1 MTNTKLTEV
10 LQSGITEAEAE
21 NLYNFMRKETQ
32 VKKICDVNKIKYR
45 EATKQYYIYINRKQ
59 FTGGTRE
66 ELICSIYDT
75 FLGVQSSSMN
85 DLFPSYMLYRRDETK
100 TTSKTLKEHLSLWNN
115 HIKDTDIATMKI
127 RDIKPATLT
136 NYFVQLTKTKNL
148 TERRCK
154 DIKDVISCI
163 LKYAIQKEIISS
175 NAAEYID
182 TSNCTFKQVNTK
194 RKRQAKVIKFEART
208 KIIKYLEDLQSDNI
222 YDLAIEFAFHNTL
235 RIGELKAIKW
245 SDIDYENR
253 CVWIDKQIV
262 ETQVMNDDLT
272 FETRT
277 HTEVDHIKG
286 NTQKGMRD
294 VFLSD
299 SSIRILEKI
308 KSMRLDREYVFI
320 FDGKYLSTVTFNRH
334 LADICATLGIN
345 MHSSHDIRF
354 SGASVLFH
362 VTKDEKQVQEAL
374 GHTTLTMTRH
384 YIEDVIDYDERKC
397 NYIQALG

>member
-10 LQSGITEAEAE
+10 LQSGITEAEVE
-21 NLYNFMRKETQ
+21 KLYNLMRKESQ
-32 VKKICDVNKIKYR
+32 LKKICSLEKIKYR

-59 FTGGTRE
+59 YTGRTRE
-66 ELICSIYDT
+66 DLIDSLYNT
-75 FLGVQSSSMN
+75 FLGIQTSSMN
-85 DLFPSYMLYRRDETK
+85 DLFSDYMLYRRDETK
-100 TTSKTLKEHLSLWNN
+100 TTAKTLKEHISLWNN
-115 HIKDTDIATMKI
+115 HIKDTDIATMCIK
-127 RDIKPATLT
+127 DIKPAVLT
-136 NYFVQLTKTKNL
+136 NYFVQLTKSKSL

-175 NAAEYID
+175 NPAEYID

-194 RKRQAKVIKFEART
+194 RQKRSKIIKSDARA
-208 KIIKYLEDLQSDNI
+208 KIIKYLESMNSNSI
-222 YDLAIEFAFHNTL
+222 YDLAIEFAFHSTL
-235 RIGELKAIKW
+235 RIGEIKAIKW

-253 CVWIDKQIV
+253 CVWIDKQII

-272 FETRT
+272 FNERT
-277 HTEVDHIKG
+277 HVETDHIKG

-299 SSIRILEKI
+299 ASIRILEKI
-308 KSMRLDREYVFI
+308 KNMHIDNEYVFL
-320 FDGKYLSTVTFNRH
+320 FDGKFLSTVTFNRH
-334 LADICATLGIN
+334 LADICNAVGLSA
-345 MHSSHDIRF
+345 HSSHDIRF
-354 SGASVLFH
+354 SGASELYH
-362 VTKDEKQVQEAL
+362 ATKDEKQVQEAL
-374 GHTTLTMTRH
+374 GHTTLSMTRH